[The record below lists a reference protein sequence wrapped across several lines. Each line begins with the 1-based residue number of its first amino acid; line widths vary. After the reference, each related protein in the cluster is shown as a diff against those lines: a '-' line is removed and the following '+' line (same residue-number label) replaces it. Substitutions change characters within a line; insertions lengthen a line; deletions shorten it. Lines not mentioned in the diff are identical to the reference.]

1 MQQIAPIETD
11 GASPTARPSTR
22 SGHEVTLPVG
32 FTGEDGTRHVKA
44 RIRKLT
50 GNEEAILADPRL
62 RQNTGKL
69 VTELLAS
76 AVREIDGLDR
86 VGAKTTAAMTSADRN
101 FLLLELRKITFG
113 SELEARYGCPA
124 CNERFEAVEDLETFE
139 CRACED
145 GEPVVEV
152 ELEDGYEDREGELHF
167 RALFR
172 LPTGEDE
179 EKVSSAIRQNPSRGV
194 NLLLSRCLTGLG
206 TLPENKLKGLGA
218 RIFSDLTMS
227 DRSLIEAALRTDAPG
242 VDLRHDVD
250 CPACGHVF
258 EVNLDMTNFFSQRQR
273 TSAA

>member
-1 MQQIAPIETD
+1 MQQIAPIETE
-11 GASPTARPSTR
+11 TARPVAR
-22 SGHEVTLPVG
+22 MGHEVTLPVG
-32 FTGEDGTRHVKA
+32 FTDEDGTRHVKA

-76 AVREIDGLDR
+76 AIREIDGVEK
-86 VGAKTTAAMTSADRN
+86 VGPKVTAALTSADRN
-101 FLLLELRKITFG
+101 YLLLELRKITFG
-113 SELEARYGCPA
+113 AELEARYVCPA
-124 CNERFEAVEDLETFE
+124 CSERFEAVEDLGLFE
-139 CRACED
+139 CRTSED

-152 ELEDGYEDREGELHF
+152 DLEDGYEDRDGELHL

-179 EKVSSAIRQNPSRGV
+179 EKVSAAMKQNPSRGV
-194 NLLLSRCLTGLG
+194 NLLLSRCLNSLG
-206 TLPENKLKGLGA
+206 SLPENKLKGLGA

-227 DRSLIEAALRTDAPG
+227 DRSLIERAMRSDAPG
-242 VDLRHDVD
+242 VDLRHQVD
-250 CPACGHVF
+250 CLACGHDF